1 MVLPYRESKKLGL
14 LGRQRGTSGALSWAA
29 ACGRGA
35 ITSDARAFAEEVA
48 SGNGAIYP
56 EGDVAASA
64 SNCLTRVVLEPE
76 LARQWAMQARET
88 GQQREWSATAQRF
101 CDLFKSACEER
112 SR

>member
-1 MVLPYRESKKLGL
+1 MAFGAGGNYLEQLNSQIAELGLAGAIDWRLNLPASEIAQTIQAHHVMVLPYRESKKLGL

-56 EGDVAASA
+56 K
-64 SNCLTRVVLEPE
+64 
-76 LARQWAMQARET
+76 AM
-88 GQQREWSATAQRF
+88 
-101 CDLFKSACEER
+101 
-112 SR
+112 